1 MPKQLGWSFDSS
13 ACIDCKACQ
22 IACQDKND
30 LGAEIRW
37 RRVLQ
42 YGGGSW
48 VKQGNIMVPNDIFT
62 YAVSFA
68 CMHCQEPIC
77 ATVCP
82 AAAISKRD
90 DGVVLIDDNKCI
102 GCRYCEWACP
112 YGAVHFNT
120 VQGVMTKCNFCYDL
134 LAQGQNPACV
144 DACVTR
150 AITFGELTD
159 LQALNGSL
167 DAVEPLPSGEY
178 TKPSFVIKPH
188 PHAQVSG
195 KGTGKILN
203 LPEEV

>member
-1 MPKQLGWSFDSS
+1 
-13 ACIDCKACQ
+13 
-22 IACQDKND
+22 
-30 LGAEIRW
+30 
-37 RRVLQ
+37 
-42 YGGGSW
+42 
-48 VKQGNIMVPNDIFT
+48 
-62 YAVSFA
+62 
-68 CMHCQEPIC
+68 
-77 ATVCP
+77 
-82 AAAISKRD
+82 
-90 DGVVLIDDNKCI
+90 
-102 GCRYCEWACP
+102 
-112 YGAVHFNT
+112 
-120 VQGVMTKCNFCYDL
+120 
-134 LAQGQNPACV
+134 V